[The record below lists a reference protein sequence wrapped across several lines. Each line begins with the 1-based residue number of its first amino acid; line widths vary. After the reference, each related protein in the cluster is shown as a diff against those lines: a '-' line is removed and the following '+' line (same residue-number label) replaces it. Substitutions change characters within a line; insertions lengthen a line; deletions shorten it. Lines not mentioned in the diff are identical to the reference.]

1 MKYYNGNHNQPM
13 IRKKGAGLNEIF
25 EICYA
30 SRIPPELVVKQRP
43 LRVKKTATFVVDQS
57 SIGLKHPYERR

>member
-1 MKYYNGNHNQPM
+1 M

-25 EICYA
+25 EIYYA
-30 SRIPPELVVKQRP
+30 SKIPPELVVKQRP

-57 SIGLKHPYERR
+57 TIGLKHPYERR